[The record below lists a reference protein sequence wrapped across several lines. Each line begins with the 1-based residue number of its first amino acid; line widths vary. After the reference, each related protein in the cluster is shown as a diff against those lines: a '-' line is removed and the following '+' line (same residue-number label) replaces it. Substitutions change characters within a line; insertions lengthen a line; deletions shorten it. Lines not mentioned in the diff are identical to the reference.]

1 MPVNPYRS
9 RNEYSFWK
17 RAVSG
22 VPAFDLD
29 PVVDAPFILGSGE
42 KVATAGSCF
51 AQNIARALQDN
62 AFNYYVAEQAPH
74 HLSAADARA
83 KNYGT
88 YSARYGNVY
97 TTRQLRQLFDRAFGR
112 FEPEMPDWQRADGRF
127 VDPFRPQ
134 VEPDGFAG
142 RQEVRA
148 AAEHH
153 LGCVREMLQTLD
165 VFVFTLGL
173 TEGWVLR
180 SNGAVLPIA
189 PGVSGGT
196 WDPDLYEFVN
206 FNVGEVVADLAAAL
220 DILRSIN
227 PAAKIIITVSPVPL
241 LATFRDQH
249 VLVSN
254 TYSKSVLRVAAEQVA
269 AGLGDVMYFPSFEII
284 TNPSTGSMY
293 FEEDLR
299 SVSQAGVQHV
309 MRVFFKHLTDRASG
323 PTAGENRFDISS
335 EVRKVSTI
343 VCDEE
348 AIETSL
354 EGVAGR

>member
-1 MPVNPYRS
+1 MATNPYKGQ
-9 RNEYSFWK
+9 NPYSFWK
-17 RAVSG
+17 KAVSG

-29 PVVDAPFILGSGE
+29 PVVEAPFILGNGE
-42 KVATAGSCF
+42 RVATAGSCF

-62 AFNYYVAEQAPH
+62 GFNYYVAEQAPH
-74 HLSAADARA
+74 HLSVAEARA
-83 KNYGT
+83 GNYGT

-97 TTRQLRQLFDRAFGR
+97 TTRQLRQLLDRALGR
-112 FEPEMPDWQRADGRF
+112 FKPELPAWQRADGRF

-134 VEPDGFAG
+134 VEPGGFA
-142 RQEVRA
+142 RQQDVQA

-153 LGCVREMLQTLD
+153 LGCVREMLQTLN

-189 PGVSGGT
+189 PGVAGGA
-196 WDPDLYEFVN
+196 WDPELYEFVN
-206 FNVGEVVADLAAAL
+206 FNVSEVVADLAASF
-220 DILRSIN
+220 DTLRSIN
-227 PAAKIIITVSPVPL
+227 PTAKIILTVSPVPL
-241 LATFRDQH
+241 IATFRNQH

-269 AGLGDVMYFPSFEII
+269 ECFDNIMYFPSFEII

-293 FEEDLR
+293 FEDDLR

-309 MRVFFKHLTDRASG
+309 MRVFFKHLTDRRTG
-323 PTAGENRFDISS
+323 PRVEENKLDISS
-335 EVRKVSTI
+335 EVRKVSKI

-354 EGVAGR
+354 SGTPAR